1 MNTLEFLKTI
11 LPEYGI
17 HYLALFKEGYSNP
30 AHKAYTDLETM
41 AYAIEGMAKSQ
52 QVSVY
57 HACASYQK
65 AVIELD
71 ELDKNG
77 KPQRRYRVEENWDK
91 AKAFWVDVD
100 CGQEK
105 FDKGQGYLTK
115 KDACMAMAKFAKG
128 VGIPRPMLV
137 DSGNGIHAYWPLTHE
152 IGHELWRKVA
162 TVLKATLAHEGV
174 LADPTRTADFPSI
187 LRPVGST
194 NRKNGDAKTVKL
206 LAACEAIDP
215 KEFAVTLFAYAKEN
229 NVKAVKETSKKTK
242 KYQASDLNSD
252 LTAHLT
258 QYPETPVDANVMAD
272 KCQQVG
278 KMRDTMG
285 DVEYEVW
292 RRVIGLLTFCEGGRE
307 TAEAWT
313 SNREETGHTSLDWDI
328 KYDTWNAGPTTCES
342 LESCN
347 PNGCVGCP
355 MKGKVTTPLQL
366 GRVIPEPEPTVEE
379 TVTEEGVEEKV
390 EAPALPRG
398 YQWDSGLLSRLIPD
412 KEGVLQIFP
421 FCENLFYPTTRIRGE
436 DGTFRYGIRLHLPD
450 KRIRDFEILGES
462 VASPTDLLRAMARYE
477 LTKSNHKNAGE
488 HMAAYLLDQL
498 QSLKRSIA
506 ETNTMTAFGW
516 KDDYKSFLVGETLF
530 HKDGTERKV
539 LVGGNAKERA
549 VAFKSNNGSIEGYAK
564 ALNFM
569 YNRPEAVHWQYA
581 ICAGW
586 GSLLSHNCEDLYKG
600 LVLALQGG
608 KSGRGKTT
616 ACHAALAA
624 FGNPEKLTLN
634 SKDGFTTN
642 ALWATLGVYN
652 NIPVLADELTNMD
665 AGVFSDVAY
674 GVSNG
679 QDKVRLTSK
688 GGGVVFA
695 KSSEWRLNVYVTG
708 NRDFYGLL
716 AANQANSQAEA
727 VRLIQLNVDRYP
739 VLMLVDRADYPDTEE
754 GEDEWKSAS
763 AMVAAEH
770 IKKMTANSG
779 HAGAAMVKYILAN
792 EAEVYSDMQTMLGK
806 FTSVLSDPKFRFY
819 RAHSA
824 CTIVIAKIAKKL
836 GVMDFDVKELYK
848 FTVNLLRELADSVT
862 ENNTVTSE
870 DGFQR
875 MVSMLSPR
883 IIVTTECR
891 DSRDGRGP
899 ETPRNRVNGAIAGRY
914 ILGTANSKELA
925 GRLILS
931 QKEVRDW
938 CMANRMDYHSMV
950 ASLKDDGALISQG
963 EKFVITRGTDC
974 TSQQTRCIVVDTRR
988 LNAESSAPVLTL
1000 VTDQFDGQAVNEV

>member
-11 LPEYGI
+11 LPEFGI
-17 HYLALFKEGYSNP
+17 HYLALFKEGYKFP
-30 AHKAYTDLETM
+30 AHKVYTDLETM
-41 AYAIEGMAKSQ
+41 AEAIEGMAGSKQ
-52 QVSVY
+52 LSVY

-71 ELDKNG
+71 ELDIKGNP
-77 KPQRRYRVEENWDK
+77 KRKYRIPENWDK

-100 CGQEK
+100 CGQDK

-115 KDACMAMAKFAKG
+115 KDACVAMAKFAKDI
-128 VGIPRPMLV
+128 GIPRPLLV
-137 DSGNGIHAYWPLTHE
+137 DSGNGVHAYWPLTHE
-152 IGHELWRKVA
+152 ISHELWRKVA
-162 TVLKATLAHEGV
+162 TVLKATLAHAKV
-174 LADPTRTADFPSI
+174 IADPTRTADFSSI

-194 NRKNGDAKTVKL
+194 NRKNGDAKAVKV
-206 LAACEAIDP
+206 LATCESIDP

-229 NVKAVKETSKKTK
+229 GVKPIRETPKKQ
-242 KYQASDLNSD
+242 YQPTDLNSD

-258 QYPETPVDANVMAD
+258 QYPEVPVDANVMAS

-278 KMRDTMG
+278 AMRDTMG

-307 TAEAWT
+307 LAQSWT
-313 SNREETGHTSLDWDI
+313 SNREESGHTNLDWDV
-328 KYDTWNAGPTTCES
+328 KYDTWNAGPTTCASIEGVS
-342 LESCN
+342 SQ
-347 PNGCVGCP
+347 GCVGCP
-355 MKGKVTTPLQL
+355 FKGKVTTPLQL
-366 GRVIPEPEPTVEE
+366 GRVIPEPEATVEE
-379 TVTEEGVEEKV
+379 TVTEEGVEEQAAV
-390 EAPALPRG
+390 PALPRG

-450 KRIRDFEILGES
+450 KRIRDFEISGES

-498 QSLKRSIA
+498 QSLKRSIT

-516 KDDYKSFLVGETLF
+516 KDDHKSFLIGETLYLE
-530 HKDGTERKV
+530 DGSERKV

-549 VAFKSNNGSIEGYAK
+549 ATFKNSRGSLDGYAE

-569 YNRPEAVHWQYA
+569 YNRPEAVHWQYS

-586 GSLLSHNCEDLYKG
+586 GSLVSHHCEDLYKG
-600 LVLALQGG
+600 LILALQGG

-624 FGNPEKLTLN
+624 FGNPEKMTLN
-634 SKDGFTTN
+634 SKEGFTTN

-652 NIPVLADELTNMD
+652 NIPVLADELTNME

-727 VRLIQLNVDRYP
+727 VRLIQLNVDRYDS
-739 VLMLVDRADYPDTEE
+739 LMLVNRADYPATEE
-754 GEDEWKSAS
+754 GEDAWRSAS
-763 AMVAAEH
+763 AMVAAEN

-792 EAEVYSDMQTMLGK
+792 EAEVYRDMQTMLGK
-806 FTSVLSDPKFRFY
+806 FTEVLSNPKFRFY

-836 GVMDFDVKELYK
+836 GIVQFDIKELYK
-848 FTVNLLRELADSVT
+848 FTVNLLRELADSVN
-862 ENNTVTSE
+862 ENNTVSSE

-875 MVSMLSPR
+875 MVGMLSQR

-899 ETPRNRVNGAIAGRY
+899 ETPRNRVNGPIAGRY
-914 ILGTANSKELA
+914 ILGTVNNKDLA

-950 ASLKDDGALISQG
+950 ASLKDDGALVSQG

-974 TSQQTRCIVVDTRR
+974 TSQQTRCIVIDTRR
-988 LNAESSAPVLTL
+988 LNAESTTPVLSL
-1000 VTDQFDGQAVNEV
+1000 VSNQFDGDVANDV

>member
-1 MNTLEFLKTI
+1 MNTLDFLKTV
-11 LPEYGI
+11 LPEFGI
-17 HYLALFKEGYSNP
+17 HYLALFKEGYKFP
-30 AHKAYTDLETM
+30 AHKVYTDLETM
-41 AYAIEGMAKSQ
+41 AAAIEGMANSS

-71 ELDKNG
+71 ELDIKGNP
-77 KPQRRYRVEENWDK
+77 KRKYRIHENWDK

-115 KDACMAMAKFAKG
+115 KEAVVAMAKFAKE

-137 DSGNGIHAYWPLTHE
+137 DSGYGIHAYWPLTHE

-162 TVLKATLAHEGV
+162 VVLKATLAHCEV
-174 LADPTRTADFPSI
+174 IADPSRTADFASI
-187 LRPVGST
+187 LRPAGST
-194 NRKNGDAKTVKL
+194 NRKNGDAKTVKV
-206 LAACEAIDP
+206 LATCEPIDP
-215 KEFAVTLFAYAKEN
+215 KEFAVTLFDYAKSN
-229 NVKAVKETSKKTK
+229 SVKPVKETPKKQ
-242 KYQASDLNSD
+242 YQPTDLNSD

-258 QYPETPVDANVMAD
+258 QYPDVPVSPDEMAN

-292 RRVIGLLTFCEGGRE
+292 RRVIGLLTFCENGRE
-307 TAEAWT
+307 TSEAWT
-313 SNREETGHTSLDWDI
+313 ANREESGHTNIDWDVR
-328 KYDTWNAGPTTCES
+328 YDTWNAGPTTCES
-342 LESCN
+342 FQSCN
-347 PNGCVGCP
+347 PSGCNGCAF
-355 MKGKVTTPLQL
+355 KGKITTPLQL
-366 GRVIPEPEPTVEE
+366 GRVMPEPTD
-379 TVTEEGVEEKV
+379 TTEEVVSEEGETT
-390 EAPALPRG
+390 EAAIPALPRG

-412 KEGVLQIFP
+412 KEGVLQVFP

-450 KRIRDFEILGES
+450 KRIRDFEISGES

-498 QSLKRSIA
+498 QSLKRSIT

-516 KDDYKSFLVGETLF
+516 KDDYKAFLIGETLYAQ
-530 HKDGTERKV
+530 DGSERKV

-549 VAFKSNNGSIEGYAK
+549 ATFKNNRGSLEGYAE

-586 GSLLSHNCEDLYKG
+586 GSLVSHHCEDLYKG
-600 LVLALQGG
+600 LILALQGG

-624 FGNPEKLTLN
+624 FGNPEKMTLN
-634 SKDGFTTN
+634 SKEGFTTN

-652 NIPVLADELTNMD
+652 NIPVLADELTNME

-727 VRLIQLNVDRYP
+727 VRLIQLNVDRYNS
-739 VLMLVDRADYPDTEE
+739 LMLVDRADYPDTEE
-754 GEDEWKSAS
+754 GEDAWRSAS
-763 AMVAAEH
+763 AMVAAEN

-792 EAEVYSDMQTMLGK
+792 EAEVYRDMQTMLGK
-806 FTSVLSDPKFRFY
+806 FTEVLSNPKFRFY

-836 GVMDFDVKELYK
+836 GIVEFDIKELYK
-848 FTVNLLRELADSVT
+848 FTVNLLRELAESVN
-862 ENNTVTSE
+862 ENNTVSSE

-875 MVSMLSPR
+875 MVGMLSQR

-899 ETPRNRVNGAIAGRY
+899 ETPRNRVNGPIAGRY

-988 LNAESSAPVLTL
+988 LNADSSAPVLTL
-1000 VTDQFDGQAVNEV
+1000 VTDRFDGDAANEV

>member
-1 MNTLEFLKTI
+1 MNTFEFLKTI
-11 LPEYGI
+11 LPEFGI
-17 HYLALFKEGYSNP
+17 HYLALFKEGYKFP
-30 AHKAYTDLETM
+30 AHKVYTDLETM
-41 AYAIEGMAKSQ
+41 ADAIEGMAGSKQ
-52 QVSVY
+52 LSVY

-65 AVIELD
+65 AVIELE
-71 ELDKNG
+71 ELDVKGNP
-77 KPQRRYRVEENWDK
+77 KRKYRIPENWDR

-105 FDKGQGYLTK
+105 FDKAQGYLTK
-115 KDACMAMAKFAKG
+115 KDACIAMAKFAKD

-137 DSGNGIHAYWPLTHE
+137 DSGNGVHAYWPLTHE

-162 TVLKATLAHEGV
+162 TVLKATLAHEKV
-174 LADPTRTADFPSI
+174 IADPTRTADFSSI

-206 LAACEAIDP
+206 LATCEAVDP

-229 NVKAVKETSKKTK
+229 NVKQIKETPKKQ
-242 KYQASDLNSD
+242 YQPNDLNSD
-252 LTAHLT
+252 LTDHLT
-258 QYPETPVDANVMAD
+258 QYPEVPVDANVMAS

-285 DVEYEVW
+285 DVDYETW
-292 RRVIGLLTFCEGGRE
+292 RGVIGLLTHCVDGRE
-307 TAEAWT
+307 LAQTW
-313 SNREETGHTSLDWDI
+313 SSKREETGHGQVDWDI
-328 KYDTWNAGPTTCES
+328 RYDTWGAGPTTCEFFS
-342 LESCN
+342 KCN
-347 PNGCVGCP
+347 SGGCNGCAF
-355 MKGKVTTPLQL
+355 KDKIKTPLVL
-366 GRVIPEPEPTVEE
+366 GRVIPEPEETTAV
-379 TVTEEGVEEKV
+379 TVTEEGVV
-390 EAPALPRG
+390 EQAAIPALPRG

-421 FCENLFYPTTRIRGE
+421 FCENLFYPVTRIRGE

-477 LTKSNHKNAGE
+477 LTKSNHKNAGD

-498 QSLKRSIA
+498 QSLKRSIT

-516 KDDYKSFLVGETLF
+516 KDEHKSFLIGETLF
-530 HKDGTERKV
+530 SQDGTERKV

-549 VAFKSNNGSIEGYAK
+549 SAFKNGRGSLEGYAE
-564 ALNFM
+564 AMNFM

-586 GSLLSHNCEDLYKG
+586 GSLVSHHCEDLYKG
-600 LVLALQGG
+600 LILALQGG

-624 FGNPEKLTLN
+624 FGNPEKMTLN
-634 SKDGFTTN
+634 SKEGFTTN

-679 QDKVRLTSK
+679 QEKVRLTSK

-727 VRLIQLNVDRYP
+727 VRLIQLNVDRYNP
-739 VLMLVDRADYPDTEE
+739 LMLVERLDYPDTEE
-754 GEDEWKSAS
+754 GEDAWRSAS
-763 AMVAAEH
+763 AMVAAEN

-779 HAGAAMVKYILAN
+779 HAGAAMVKYVLAN
-792 EAEVYSDMQTMLGK
+792 EAEVYRDMQAMLGK
-806 FTSVLSDPKFRFY
+806 FTEVLSNPKFRFY

-824 CTIVIAKIAKKL
+824 CTMVVAKIAKKL
-836 GVMDFDVKELYK
+836 GIVGFDIDELQN
-848 FTVNLLRELADSVT
+848 FVVALLHELSDSVE

-870 DGFQR
+870 DAFQR
-875 MVSMLSPR
+875 MVSMLSQR

-899 ETPRNRVNGAIAGRY
+899 ETPRNRVNGPIAGRY

-931 QKEVRDW
+931 QKEVREW
-938 CMANRMDYHSMV
+938 CMANRTDYHSMMT
-950 ASLKDDGALISQG
+950 SLKDAKALVSQG

-974 TSQQTRCIVVDTRR
+974 TSQQTRCIIVDTRH
-988 LNAESSAPVLTL
+988 LNAESATPVLSL
-1000 VTDQFDGQAVNEV
+1000 VNNQFDGEAVNAV

>member
-1 MNTLEFLKTI
+1 MNTLQFLKTI
-11 LPEYGI
+11 LPEFGI
-17 HYLALFKEGYSNP
+17 HYLALFKEGYKFP
-30 AHKAYTDLETM
+30 AHKVYTDLETM
-41 AYAIEGMAKSQ
+41 ALAIEGMADSKQ
-52 QVSVY
+52 LSVY

-71 ELDKNG
+71 ELDIKGNP
-77 KPQRRYRVEENWDK
+77 KRKYRIPENWDK

-115 KDACMAMAKFAKG
+115 KDACVAMAKFAKE

-137 DSGNGIHAYWPLTHE
+137 DSGNGVHAYWPLTHE

-162 TVLKATLAHEGV
+162 TVLKATLAHEKV
-174 LADPTRTADFPSI
+174 IADPTRTADFSSI

-206 LAACEAIDP
+206 LATCEAVDP
-215 KEFAVTLFAYAKEN
+215 KEFAVILFAYAKEN
-229 NVKAVKETSKKTK
+229 GVKQIKETPKKQYPPT
-242 KYQASDLNSD
+242 DLNSD

-258 QYPETPVDANVMAD
+258 QYPEVPVNADEMAS

-278 KMRDTMG
+278 AMRDSMG

-292 RRVIGLLTFCEGGRE
+292 RRVIGLLTFCEDGR
-307 TAEAWT
+307 TLAQTWT
-313 SNREETGHTSLDWDI
+313 SNREESGHTSLDWDV

-342 LESCN
+342 FQSCN
-347 PNGCVGCP
+347 PDGCNGCAF
-355 MKGKVTTPLQL
+355 KDKVKTPLVL
-366 GRVIPEPEPTVEE
+366 GRVIPEPEAIVAD
-379 TVTEEGVEEKV
+379 TVTEEGVV
-390 EAPALPRG
+390 EQAAVPALPRG
-398 YQWDSGLLSRLIPD
+398 YQWDAGLLSRLIPD
-412 KEGVLQIFP
+412 REGVLQIFP
-421 FCENLFYPTTRIRGE
+421 FCENLFYPMTRIRGE

-450 KRIRDFEILGES
+450 KRIRDFEISGES

-498 QSLKRSIA
+498 QSLKRSIT

-516 KDDYKSFLVGETLF
+516 KDEHKSFLIGETLYLQ
-530 HKDGTERKV
+530 DGTERKV

-549 VAFKSNNGSIEGYAK
+549 ATFKNSRGSLEGYAE
-564 ALNFM
+564 AMNFM

-586 GSLLSHNCEDLYKG
+586 GSLVSHHCEDLYKG
-600 LVLALQGG
+600 LILALQGG

-624 FGNPEKLTLN
+624 FGNPEKMTLN
-634 SKDGFTTN
+634 SKEGFTTN

-652 NIPVLADELTNMD
+652 NIPVLADELTNME

-727 VRLIQLNVDRYP
+727 VRLIQLNVDRYDS
-739 VLMLVDRADYPDTEE
+739 LMLVDRADYAATEE
-754 GEDEWKSAS
+754 GEDSWRSAS
-763 AMVAAEH
+763 AMVAAEN

-792 EAEVYSDMQTMLGK
+792 EAEVYRDMQTMLGK
-806 FTSVLSDPKFRFY
+806 FTEVLSNPKFRFY

-836 GVMDFDVKELYK
+836 GIIEFDIRELYK
-848 FTVNLLRELADSVT
+848 FTVNLLRELAESVN
-862 ENNTVTSE
+862 ENNTVSSE
-870 DGFQR
+870 DAFQR
-875 MVSMLSPR
+875 MVGMLSQR

-899 ETPRNRVNGAIAGRY
+899 ETPRNRVNGPIAGRY

-938 CMANRMDYHSMV
+938 CMANRMDYHSIV
-950 ASLKDDGALISQG
+950 TSLKDDGALVSQG

-988 LNAESSAPVLTL
+988 LNAESTTPVLSL
-1000 VTDQFDGQAVNEV
+1000 VSNQFDGDAVNDV

>member
-11 LPEYGI
+11 LPEFGI
-17 HYLALFKEGYSNP
+17 HYLALFKEGYKFP
-30 AHKAYTDLETM
+30 AHKVYTDLESM
-41 AYAIEGMAKSQ
+41 ADAIEGMAGSKQ
-52 QVSVY
+52 LSVY

-71 ELDKNG
+71 ELDKNSNP
-77 KPQRRYRVEENWDK
+77 KRKYRIPENWDK

-100 CGQEK
+100 CGQDK

-115 KDACMAMAKFAKG
+115 KDACVAMAKFAKD
-128 VGIPRPMLV
+128 VGIARPMLV
-137 DSGNGIHAYWPLTHE
+137 DSGNGVHAYWPLTHE

-162 TVLKATLAHEGV
+162 TVLKATLAHEKV
-174 LADPTRTADFPSI
+174 IADPTRTADFSSI

-194 NRKNGDAKTVKL
+194 NRKNGDAKAVKL
-206 LAACEAIDP
+206 LATCQAVDP

-229 NVKAVKETSKKTK
+229 GVKPVKETPKKQ
-242 KYQASDLNSD
+242 YQPTDLNSD

-258 QYPETPVDANVMAD
+258 QYPEVPVDSTVMAD

-307 TAEAWT
+307 TAQAWT
-313 SNREETGHTSLDWDI
+313 SNREESGHTSLDWDV

-342 LESCN
+342 LQSCN
-347 PNGCVGCP
+347 PDGCVGCP

-379 TVTEEGVEEKV
+379 TVTEEGVEEQAAV
-390 EAPALPRG
+390 PALPRG

-450 KRIRDFEILGES
+450 KRIRDFEISGES

-498 QSLKRSIA
+498 QSLKRSIT

-516 KDDYKSFLVGETLF
+516 KDDHKSFLIGETLF
-530 HKDGTERKV
+530 AQDGTERKV

-549 VAFKSNNGSIEGYAK
+549 SAFKNGRGSLEGYAE
-564 ALNFM
+564 AMNFM
-569 YNRPEAVHWQYA
+569 YNRPEAVHWQYTV
-581 ICAGW
+581 CAGW
-586 GSLLSHNCEDLYKG
+586 GSLVSHHCEDLYKG
-600 LVLALQGG
+600 LILALQGG

-624 FGNPEKLTLN
+624 FGNPEKMTLN
-634 SKDGFTTN
+634 SKEGFTTN

-652 NIPVLADELTNMD
+652 NIPVLADELTNME

-679 QDKVRLTSK
+679 QEKVRLTSK

-727 VRLIQLNVDRYP
+727 VRLIQLNVDRYDP
-739 VLMLVDRADYPDTEE
+739 LMLVDRAEYPDTEE
-754 GEDEWKSAS
+754 GEDAWRSAS
-763 AMVAAEH
+763 AMVAAEN

-792 EAEVYSDMQTMLGK
+792 EAEVFRDMQTMLGK
-806 FTSVLSDPKFRFY
+806 FTEVLSNPKFRFY

-836 GVMDFDVKELYK
+836 GIVDFDIRELYK
-848 FTVNLLRELADSVT
+848 FTVSLLRDLSESVE
-862 ENNTVTSE
+862 ENNTVSSE
-870 DGFQR
+870 DAFQR
-875 MVSMLSPR
+875 MVGMLSQR

-899 ETPRNRVNGAIAGRY
+899 ETPRNRVNGPLAGRY

-931 QKEVRDW
+931 QKEVREW
-938 CMANRMDYHSMV
+938 CMAHRMDYHSMV
-950 ASLKDDGALISQG
+950 ASIKEAGALVSQG

-988 LNAESSAPVLTL
+988 LNADSATPVLTL
-1000 VTDQFDGQAVNEV
+1000 VTSQFDGDAVNEV

>member
-1 MNTLEFLKTI
+1 MNTLEFLKSI
-11 LPEYGI
+11 LPEFGI
-17 HYLALFKEGYSNP
+17 HYLALFKEGYKFP
-30 AHKAYTDLETM
+30 AHKVYTDLETM
-41 AYAIEGMAKSQ
+41 AEAIEGMAGSKQ
-52 QVSVY
+52 LSVY

-71 ELDKNG
+71 ELDVKGNP
-77 KPQRRYRVEENWDK
+77 KRKYRIPENWDK

-100 CGQEK
+100 CGQDK

-115 KDACMAMAKFAKG
+115 KDACVAMAKFAKD

-137 DSGNGIHAYWPLTHE
+137 DSGNGVHAYWPLTHE

-162 TVLKATLAHEGV
+162 TVLKATLAHAKV
-174 LADPTRTADFPSI
+174 IADPTRTADFSSI

-206 LAACEAIDP
+206 LATCEAIDP

-229 NVKAVKETSKKTK
+229 GVKPIKETPKKQ
-242 KYQASDLNSD
+242 YQPTDLNSD

-258 QYPETPVDANVMAD
+258 QYPDVPVDSTTMAN
-272 KCQQVG
+272 KCQQAG

-307 TAEAWT
+307 TAQAWT
-313 SNREETGHTSLDWDI
+313 SKREESGHTNLDWDV
-328 KYDTWNAGPTTCES
+328 KYDSWNSGPTTCASIEGV
-342 LESCN
+342 N
-347 PNGCVGCP
+347 AQGCVGCP
-355 MKGKVTTPLQL
+355 FKGKVTTPLQL
-366 GRVIPEPEPTVEE
+366 GRVIPEPEATVEE
-379 TVTEEGVEEKV
+379 TVTEEGVEEQAAV
-390 EAPALPRG
+390 PALPRG
-398 YQWDSGLLSRLIPD
+398 YQWDAGLLSRLIPD

-450 KRIRDFEILGES
+450 KRIRDFEISGES

-498 QSLKRSIA
+498 QSLKRSIT

-516 KDDYKSFLVGETLF
+516 KDDHKSFLIGETLYLQ
-530 HKDGTERKV
+530 DGSERKV

-549 VAFKSNNGSIEGYAK
+549 ATFKNSRGSLEGYAD

-586 GSLLSHNCEDLYKG
+586 GSLVSHHCEDLYKG
-600 LVLALQGG
+600 LILALQGG

-624 FGNPEKLTLN
+624 FGNPEKMTLN
-634 SKDGFTTN
+634 SKEGFTTN

-652 NIPVLADELTNMD
+652 NIPVLADELTNME

-727 VRLIQLNVDRYP
+727 VRLIQLNVDRYNS
-739 VLMLVDRADYPDTEE
+739 LMLVNRADYPETED
-754 GEDEWKSAS
+754 GEDAWRSAS
-763 AMVAAEH
+763 AMVAAEN

-792 EAEVYSDMQTMLGK
+792 EAEVYRDMQTMLGK
-806 FTSVLSDPKFRFY
+806 FTEVLSNPKFRFY

-836 GVMDFDVKELYK
+836 GIVQFDIKELYK
-848 FTVNLLRELADSVT
+848 FTVSLLREPAESVN
-862 ENNTVTSE
+862 ENNTVSSE

-875 MVSMLSPR
+875 MVGMLSQR

-899 ETPRNRVNGAIAGRY
+899 ETPRNRVNGPIAGRY
-914 ILGTANSKELA
+914 ILGTANNKDLA

-950 ASLKDDGALISQG
+950 ASLKDDNALVSHG

-974 TSQQTRCIVVDTRR
+974 TSQQTRCIVIDTRR
-988 LNAESSAPVLTL
+988 LNAESTTPVLSL
-1000 VTDQFDGQAVNEV
+1000 VSNQFDGDAVNDV

>member
-11 LPEYGI
+11 LPEFGI
-17 HYLALFKEGYSNP
+17 HYLALFKEGYKYP
-30 AHKAYTDLETM
+30 AHKVYTDLETM
-41 AYAIEGMAKSQ
+41 AEAVDAMSRSK

-65 AVIELD
+65 AVIELEEPD
-71 ELDKNG
+71 IKGNP
-77 KPQRRYRVEENWDK
+77 KRKYRIPENWDK

-105 FDKGQGYLTK
+105 FDKKQGYLTK
-115 KDACMAMAKFAKG
+115 KDACVAMAKFAKD

-137 DSGNGIHAYWPLTHE
+137 DSGYGVHAYWPLTHE

-162 TVLKATLAHEGV
+162 TVLKATLAHEKV
-174 LADPTRTADFPSI
+174 IADPTRTADFSSI
-187 LRPVGST
+187 LRPINST

-206 LAACEAIDP
+206 LATCEAIDP

-229 NVKAVKETSKKTK
+229 GVKPVKETPKKQ
-242 KYQASDLNSD
+242 YQPTDLNSD

-258 QYPETPVDANVMAD
+258 QYPEVPVDANVMAD
-272 KCQQVG
+272 KCLQAG

-285 DVEYEVW
+285 DVDYETW
-292 RRVIGLLTFCEGGRE
+292 RGVIGLLTHCVDGRE
-307 TAEAWT
+307 LAQSW
-313 SNREETGHTSLDWDI
+313 SSKREETGHGQVDWDI
-328 KYDTWNAGPTTCES
+328 RYDTWTAGPTTCEFFS
-342 LESCN
+342 KCN
-347 PNGCVGCP
+347 PDGCNGCAF
-355 MKGKVTTPLQL
+355 KDKIKTPLVL
-366 GRVIPEPEPTVEE
+366 GRVMPEPEETTAE
-379 TVTEEGVEEKV
+379 TVTEEGVTEQ
-390 EAPALPRG
+390 ATIPALPRG
-398 YQWDSGLLSRLIPD
+398 YQWDAGLLSRLIPD
-412 KEGVLQIFP
+412 KEGVMQIFP

-450 KRIRDFEILGES
+450 KRIRDFEISGES

-498 QSLKRSIA
+498 QSLKRSIT

-516 KDDYKSFLVGETLF
+516 KDDHKSFLIGETLF
-530 HKDGTERKV
+530 AQDGTERKV

-549 VAFKSNNGSIEGYAK
+549 NAFKNGRGSLEGYAE
-564 ALNFM
+564 AMNFM
-569 YNRPEAVHWQYA
+569 YNRPEAVHWQYTV
-581 ICAGW
+581 CAGW
-586 GSLLSHNCEDLYKG
+586 GSLVSHHCEDLYKG
-600 LVLALQGG
+600 LILALQGG

-624 FGNPEKLTLN
+624 FGNPEKMTLN
-634 SKDGFTTN
+634 SKEGFTTN

-652 NIPVLADELTNMD
+652 NIPVLADELTNME

-679 QDKVRLTSK
+679 QEKVRLTSK

-727 VRLIQLNVDRYP
+727 VRLIQLNVDRYNP
-739 VLMLVDRADYPDTEE
+739 LMLVDRAAYPDTEE
-754 GEDEWKSAS
+754 GEDAWRSAS
-763 AMVAAEH
+763 AMVAAEN

-792 EAEVYSDMQTMLGK
+792 EAEVFRDMQTMLGK
-806 FTSVLSDPKFRFY
+806 FTEVLSNPKFRFY

-836 GVMDFDVKELYK
+836 GIVEFDIKELYK
-848 FTVNLLRELADSVT
+848 FTVSLLRDLSDSVE
-862 ENNTVTSE
+862 ENNTVSSE
-870 DGFQR
+870 DAFQR
-875 MVSMLSPR
+875 MISMLSQR

-899 ETPRNRVNGAIAGRY
+899 ETPRNRVNGPIAGRY

-931 QKEVRDW
+931 QKEVREW
-938 CMANRMDYHSMV
+938 CMAHRMDYHSMV
-950 ASLKDDGALISQG
+950 ASIKEANALVSQG

-988 LNAESSAPVLTL
+988 LNADSATPVLTL
-1000 VTDQFDGQAVNEV
+1000 VTSQFDGDAVNEV